1 MTIQFNDRMM
11 RRFTGWL
18 LAVTTLVL
26 LNSSSASA
34 QSGSPPLEVTELEI
48 CIVLLDLESINDA
61 DQSFSANVFFM
72 VQWHDQRLA
81 HDGPD
86 VLWRDLDEVWNP
98 RLQAV
103 NRRQAVLSMPQTVEV
118 APDGTVTYRQRVVG
132 EFSQKLQLADF
143 PIDRQTFEI
152 QMVATG
158 YSPNEIVFVDN
169 PRVPSGV
176 VPELSIS
183 DWAILESRGAP
194 RVFQPLPLL
203 PPVAGFVF
211 QVDANRKLGYFRW
224 KILFPLLL
232 VVAMSWLVFWIDPEM
247 AASQIS
253 VAVTSMLTLIAYRF
267 MIGGML
273 PEISYLTRMDRFI
286 SMSTLMVFLTLVEA
300 TLTVTLANR
309 GKGELARTLDRT
321 CRWAFPLTYGIA
333 YAWAAVL

>member
-1 MTIQFNDRMM
+1 MI

-18 LAVTTLVL
+18 LAVTVLVFL
-26 LNSSSASA
+26 YSISASA
-34 QSGSPPLEVTELEI
+34 ESGSPPLEQTEVEI
-48 CIVLLDLESINDA
+48 SIVLLDLESINDA
-61 DQSFSANVFFM
+61 DQSFTANVFLM

-86 VLWRDLDEVWNP
+86 VLWRDLGEVWNP
-98 RLQAV
+98 RLQLV

-118 APDGTVTYRQRVVG
+118 APDGTVTYRQRIVG
-132 EFSQKLQLADF
+132 QFSQKLQLADF
-143 PIDRQTFEI
+143 PLDRQTFEI
-152 QMVATG
+152 QVVAVG
-158 YSPNEIVFVDN
+158 YTPSEIVFVGSTN
-169 PRVPSGV
+169 IPSRI

-183 DWAILESRGAP
+183 DWTILESRGVPCVYQA
-194 RVFQPLPLL
+194 LPSLT
-203 PPVAGFVF
+203 PVAGFVF

-247 AASQIS
+247 AGPQLR

-273 PEISYLTRMDRFI
+273 PKISYLTRMDRFI

-309 GKGELARTLDRT
+309 GKGDLARTLDRT
-321 CRWAFPLTYGIA
+321 CRWAFPLTYVIA
-333 YAWAAVL
+333 YVWATVL